1 MIHVI
6 HFLNNKNFTDGY
18 VRTHLYF
25 RQLGM
30 RECQSIKQNY
40 ERHFTCRY
48 QTVSKLIKVK
58 NKKLDPSESI
68 SARSLVGG
76 LICFNHNRK
85 D

>member
-58 NKKLDPSESI
+58 NKKTRPLGVNLSKKSSWGD
-68 SARSLVGG
+68 
-76 LICFNHNRK
+76 
-85 D
+85 